1 MVCSAMKMGRCVIA
15 LAITAVAL
23 NVLDILTTEAALSVG
38 CVESNGFAIAL
49 FTTFG
54 FTVGILAK
62 FGAVT
67 MAGCLTIY
75 SYNSD
80 YRALRII
87 LTACLVYIV
96 CLYIA
101 VVSNNIINILQ

>member
-1 MVCSAMKMGRCVIA
+1 MRMHRWVVA
-15 LAITAVAL
+15 LAIIVVAL
-23 NVLDILTTEAALSVG
+23 NVLDILSTKAALSVG
-38 CVESNGFAIAL
+38 CVESNGFAVAL

-54 FTVGILAK
+54 FTIGILVK

-67 MAGCLTIY
+67 MVGCLTIY
-75 SYNSD
+75 SYHSD

-87 LTACLVYIV
+87 LTTCLVCMV
-96 CLYIA
+96 CLYTV

>member
-1 MVCSAMKMGRCVIA
+1 MHRWVVA
-15 LAITAVAL
+15 LAIIVVAL
-23 NVLDILTTEAALSVG
+23 NVLDILSTKAALSVG
-38 CVESNGFAIAL
+38 CVESNGFAVAL

-54 FTVGILAK
+54 FTIGILVK

-67 MAGCLTIY
+67 MVGCLTIY
-75 SYNSD
+75 SYHSD

-87 LTACLVYIV
+87 LTTCLVCMV
-96 CLYIA
+96 CLYTV